1 MVIIEFDPHKRT
13 PTASTLD
20 PATHRVLATLQITAT
35 LAGYRQLLRWA
46 QRFKSRR
53 WAVENARGLG
63 RHLTQ
68 WLTARGGH
76 VDVPSTAT
84 ARVREL
90 SRGGRK
96 NDVID
101 AGRSSKRRRSGPET
115 PDWSPLRT
123 SRPRWGCSTS
133 GALTS
138 SLTAPG
144 WSTSCTRY
152 GVTSCPAAPT
162 PT

>member
-13 PTASTLD
+13 HTASALD
-20 PATHRVLATLQITAT
+20 PGTHRVLATLQIAAT
-35 LAGYRQLLRWA
+35 LARYRQLLRWA
-46 QRFKSRR
+46 QGSSRGAGR
-53 WAVENARGLG
+53 WKRPRSGPAPGAVADRPW
-63 RHLTQ
+63 RTRRRAVHCH
-68 WLTARGGH
+68 R
-76 VDVPSTAT
+76 
-84 ARVREL
+84 RVREL

-123 SRPRWGCSTS
+123 SRPRWGYSTS
-133 GALTS
+133 GAPTS

-152 GVTSCPAAPT
+152 CVTSCPAAPI